1 MSEGLKWTTPN
12 ALLDEDAD
20 VAKIQVSLAKI
31 VTYYRRWVQSLT
43 EFAVVKYIMNRK
55 YICELGTSSILAI
68 RR

>member
-43 EFAVVKYIMNRK
+43 EFAVGKYSYGK
-55 YICELGTSSILAI
+55 
-68 RR
+68 

>member
-31 VTYYRRWVQSLT
+31 VTPRIAIAKIFVAKKRRREEASFYRR
-43 EFAVVKYIMNRK
+43 A
-55 YICELGTSSILAI
+55 TSRS
-68 RR
+68 R

>member
-43 EFAVVKYIMNRK
+43 EFVVVKYIMNRNTV
-55 YICELGTSSILAI
+55 CP
-68 RR
+68 

>member
-31 VTYYRRWVQSLT
+31 VTCYRRWVQSLT
-43 EFAVVKYIMNRK
+43 EFVVVKY
-55 YICELGTSSILAI
+55 SA
-68 RR
+68 